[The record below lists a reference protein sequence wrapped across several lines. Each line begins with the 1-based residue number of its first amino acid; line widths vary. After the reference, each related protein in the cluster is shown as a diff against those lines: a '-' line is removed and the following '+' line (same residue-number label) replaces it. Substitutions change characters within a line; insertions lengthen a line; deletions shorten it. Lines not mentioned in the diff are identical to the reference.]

1 MGRTAILLFGLSQR
15 IEIEEARE
23 MSVLKIVVVKMGGGW
38 VKGLLPH
45 RDETVFGC
53 DEFQLSRRLRQ
64 LKIREFVLIGRR
76 EKAR

>member
-1 MGRTAILLFGLSQR
+1 
-15 IEIEEARE
+15 

-53 DEFQLSRRLRQ
+53 DEFQLSRRLREH

-76 EKAR
+76 KKAT